1 MTRPEPALRRAVS
14 DDTERCFRLFWASI
28 GDLATR
34 LNSPWEHTADEG
46 WPHLRP
52 LFEFL
57 AEHAAEWWVAE
68 DATDGTLLGYARSI
82 ERGDLFELSE
92 FFVDPPH
99 QSTGI
104 GGRLLDR
111 AFPPGRG
118 GTRAIIA
125 TSDMRAVARYHR
137 AGTSIQFPFLG
148 LIGRPSADARLDGA
162 LLPVRVEPGDATGA
176 AEIAAIERDVL
187 GYDRGTELE
196 WLLATR
202 EGYLYRRP
210 DGDGVVGFAFVGRS
224 GAGPIASRAAE
235 DQAPMLLHVE
245 ERTAALGRDELNIDI
260 PAPNVVAIGHL
271 LERGFRLE
279 PSVNFLMADR
289 AFGRFDRFIGY
300 SPPFIL

>member
-1 MTRPEPALRRAVS
+1 MTRPEPALRRATS
-14 DDTERCFRLFWASI
+14 EDTERCFRLFWASI

-34 LNSPWEHTADEG
+34 LNLPWEHTADG
-46 WPHLRP
+46 AWPRLRA

-68 DATDGTLLGYARSI
+68 DASDGTLLGYARSI

-99 QSTGI
+99 QSIGI

-118 GTRAIIA
+118 VTRAIIA
-125 TSDMRAVARYHR
+125 TSDMRAVAHYHR

-148 LIGRPSADARLDGA
+148 VIGRPAPDARLDGPLA
-162 LLPVRVEPGDATGA
+162 PIRVEPGDTAGA
-176 AEIAAIERDVL
+176 AEIAAIEREVI
-187 GYDRGTELE
+187 GYDRGTELD

-210 DGDGVVGFAFVGRS
+210 DGGGAVGYAFVGRS
-224 GAGPIASRAAE
+224 GAGPIGSLAAE
-235 DQAPMLLHVE
+235 DQAPILLHVE
-245 ERTAALGRDELNIDI
+245 ERTAALGRDELNIDV
-260 PAPNVVAIGHL
+260 PAPNVVAIRHL
-271 LERGFRLE
+271 LERGFHLE
-279 PSVNFLMADR
+279 PSVNFLMANR
-289 AFGRFDRFIGY
+289 PFGRFDRFIGY